1 MKRFSVVFFLLI
13 ISLQTMFSQD
23 DIATVRRQYQEALER
38 IEATDKALS
47 ANEKSVKNQLYR
59 YNVINDQVKESQRYL
74 NRLNAEYSKTRKAI
88 GKLNEEIKALNAELK
103 KRQDQYAKM
112 VRQLYIRLSDND
124 KLMFIFAA
132 EDLNQSWRRMR
143 YLNDYAKYQRKQAE
157 LIKEKQAE
165 IEAAKVELEAKRK
178 EQADLVAEQSAEQ
191 KRLQKERSKQN
202 SIVQNLKKK
211 RSSLQAELRRDKQR
225 AERLNSKIEEI
236 IAAENKKSS
245 ASGSSGTASAY
256 AMNVDEKKLATEFGN
271 NKGKLPFP
279 VSEPGT
285 IIVHFGE
292 QKHKDMKY
300 VQTNSSGIDIQTK
313 SGASARA
320 IFKGTVSKVFSVQ
333 GTNFSI
339 IVRHGNYL
347 SVYSNLEKV
356 SVKAGQTVKIG
367 DKLGTIYSD
376 PEQNNLTIMHFQIW
390 KDLQKLDP
398 ELWLKK
404 N

>member
-74 NRLNAEYSKTRKAI
+74 NRLNAEYNKTRKAI
-88 GKLNEEIKALNAELK
+88 GKLNEEIKVLNAELK

-320 IFKGTVSKVFSVQ
+320 IFKGTVSRVFSVQ

>member
-1 MKRFSVVFFLLI
+1 MKRFSVVFLLLI

-256 AMNVDEKKLATEFGN
+256 AMNVDEKKLATEFSN

-320 IFKGTVSKVFSVQ
+320 IFKGTVSRVFSVQ

>member
-1 MKRFSVVFFLLI
+1 MKRFSVVFLLLI

-74 NRLNAEYSKTRKAI
+74 NRLNAEYNKTRKAI
-88 GKLNEEIKALNAELK
+88 GKLNEEIKALHAELK

-320 IFKGTVSKVFSVQ
+320 IFKGTVSRVFSVQ

>member
-74 NRLNAEYSKTRKAI
+74 NRLNAEYNKTRKAI

-157 LIKEKQAE
+157 SIKEKQAE

-320 IFKGTVSKVFSVQ
+320 IFKGTVSRVFSVQ

>member
-1 MKRFSVVFFLLI
+1 MKRFSVLFFLLF

-74 NRLNAEYSKTRKAI
+74 NRLNAEYNKTRKAI

-320 IFKGTVSKVFSVQ
+320 IFKGTVSRVFSVQ

>member
-1 MKRFSVVFFLLI
+1 MKRFSVVFLLLI

-74 NRLNAEYSKTRKAI
+74 NRLNAEYNKTRKAI

-157 LIKEKQAE
+157 SIKEKQAE

-320 IFKGTVSKVFSVQ
+320 IFKGTVSRVFSVQ

>member
-1 MKRFSVVFFLLI
+1 MKRFSVVFLLLI

-74 NRLNAEYSKTRKAI
+74 NRLNAEYNKTRKAI

-178 EQADLVAEQSAEQ
+178 EQADLVAEQSTEQ

-320 IFKGTVSKVFSVQ
+320 IFKGTVSRVFSVQ

>member
-1 MKRFSVVFFLLI
+1 MKHLLLI
-13 ISLQTMFSQD
+13 IFSLFFSCTTIFAQ
-23 DIATVRRQYQEALER
+23 DIAEVRRQYQETLKR
-38 IEATDKALS
+38 IEETDKALN

-59 YNVINDQVKESQRYL
+59 YNVINDQVKESQKYL
-74 NRLNAEYSKTRKAI
+74 NRLNAEYNKTRSAI
-88 GKLNEEIKALNAELK
+88 RKLNEEIKTLNAELE

-112 VRQLYIRLSDND
+112 VRQLYIRLNDDD
-124 KLMFIFAA
+124 KLMFIFSAD
-132 EDLNQSWRRMR
+132 DLSQSWRRMR
-143 YLNDYAKYQRKQAE
+143 YLNDYAKYQRQQAE
-157 LIKEKQAE
+157 VIKEKQAE
-165 IEAAKVELEAKRK
+165 IEVAKAELESKRK
-178 EQADLVAEQSAEQ
+178 QQADLVAEQTEEQ
-191 KRLQKERSKQN
+191 NRLKKERSKQN
-202 SIVQNLKKK
+202 TIVQNLQKK
-211 RSSLQAELRRDKQR
+211 RSSLQAELRRDRQR
-225 AERLNSKIEEI
+225 AERLNNKIEEI
-236 IAAENKKSS
+236 IAAENKQSS
-245 ASGSSGTASAY
+245 AAGSTGTASAY

-285 IIVHFGE
+285 IVVHFGE
-292 QKHKDMKY
+292 QKHKDMRY

-313 SGASARA
+313 AGASARA

-356 SVKAGQTVKIG
+356 SVKAGQTVRIG

-376 PEQNNLTIMHFQIW
+376 PDQKNLTIMHFQIW
-390 KDLQKLDP
+390 KDLEKLDP

>member
-1 MKRFSVVFFLLI
+1 MKRFSVVLLLLF

-74 NRLNAEYSKTRKAI
+74 NRLNAEYNKTRKAI

-320 IFKGTVSKVFSVQ
+320 IFKGTVSRVFSVQ

>member
-74 NRLNAEYSKTRKAI
+74 NRLNAEYNKTRKAI

-320 IFKGTVSKVFSVQ
+320 IFKGTVSRVFSVQ

>member
-1 MKRFSVVFFLLI
+1 MKRFSVLFFLLF
-13 ISLQTMFSQD
+13 ISLQTMFSQE

-38 IEATDKALS
+38 IEVTDKALS

-74 NRLNAEYSKTRKAI
+74 NRLNAEYNKTRKAI
-88 GKLNEEIKALNAELK
+88 GKLNEEIKALNAELE

-320 IFKGTVSKVFSVQ
+320 IFKGTVSRVFSVQ

>member
-1 MKRFSVVFFLLI
+1 MKRFSVLFFLLF
-13 ISLQTMFSQD
+13 ISLQTMFSQE

-74 NRLNAEYSKTRKAI
+74 NRLNAEYNKTRKAI

-320 IFKGTVSKVFSVQ
+320 IFKGTVSRVFSVQ

>member
-1 MKRFSVVFFLLI
+1 MKRFSVVFLLLI

-74 NRLNAEYSKTRKAI
+74 NRLNAEYNKTRKAI

-320 IFKGTVSKVFSVQ
+320 IFKGTVSRVFSVQ

>member
-1 MKRFSVVFFLLI
+1 MKRPLILLFALFFSCT
-13 ISLQTMFSQD
+13 TMIAQ
-23 DIATVRRQYQEALER
+23 DIAEVRRQYQETLKR
-38 IEATDKALS
+38 IEETDKALS

-59 YNVINDQVKESQRYL
+59 YNVINDQVKESQKYL
-74 NRLNAEYSKTRKAI
+74 NRLNAEYNKTRSAI
-88 GKLNEEIKALNAELK
+88 HKLNEEIKTLNIELE

-112 VRQLYIRLSDND
+112 VRQLYIRLNDND
-124 KLMFIFAA
+124 KLMFIFSAD
-132 EDLNQSWRRMR
+132 DLSQSWRRMR
-143 YLNDYAKYQRKQAE
+143 YLNDYAKYQRQQAE
-157 LIKEKQAE
+157 SIKEKQAE
-165 IEAAKVELEAKRK
+165 IEVAKAELESKRK
-178 EQADLVAEQSAEQ
+178 QQADLVAEQTAEQ
-191 KRLQKERSKQN
+191 NRLKKERSKQN
-202 SIVQNLKKK
+202 SIVQDLRKK
-211 RSSLQAELRRDKQR
+211 RSSLQAELRKDRQR
-225 AERLNSKIEEI
+225 AERLNNKIEEI
-236 IAAENKKSS
+236 IAAENKQSS
-245 ASGSSGTASAY
+245 AAGSTGTASAY

-285 IIVHFGE
+285 IVVHFGE
-292 QKHKDMKY
+292 QKHKDMRY

-313 SGASARA
+313 AGASARA

-376 PEQNNLTIMHFQIW
+376 PDQKNLTIMHFQIW

>member
-1 MKRFSVVFFLLI
+1 
-13 ISLQTMFSQD
+13 MFSQD

-74 NRLNAEYSKTRKAI
+74 NRLNAEYNKTRKAI
-88 GKLNEEIKALNAELK
+88 GKLNEEIKVLNAELK

-320 IFKGTVSKVFSVQ
+320 IFKGTVSRVFSVQ

>member
-59 YNVINDQVKESQRYL
+59 YNVINDQVKESPRYL
-74 NRLNAEYSKTRKAI
+74 NRLNAEYNKTRKAI
-88 GKLNEEIKALNAELK
+88 GKLNEEIKVLNAELK

-320 IFKGTVSKVFSVQ
+320 IFKGTVSRVFSVQ

>member
-1 MKRFSVVFFLLI
+1 MKRFSVLFFLLF
-13 ISLQTMFSQD
+13 ISLQTMFSQE

-320 IFKGTVSKVFSVQ
+320 IFKGTVSRVFSVQ

>member
-1 MKRFSVVFFLLI
+1 MKRFSVVFLFLI

-47 ANEKSVKNQLYR
+47 SNEKSVKNQLYR

-74 NRLNAEYSKTRKAI
+74 NRLNAEYNKTRKAI

-157 LIKEKQAE
+157 SIKEKQAE

-320 IFKGTVSKVFSVQ
+320 IFKGTVSRVFSVQ

>member
-1 MKRFSVVFFLLI
+1 MKRFSVLFFLLF

-88 GKLNEEIKALNAELK
+88 SKLNEEIKALNAELE

-320 IFKGTVSKVFSVQ
+320 IFKGTVSRVFSVQ

>member
-1 MKRFSVVFFLLI
+1 MKRFSVVFLLLI

-103 KRQDQYAKM
+103 KRQEQYAKM

-320 IFKGTVSKVFSVQ
+320 IFKGTVSRVFSVQ

-347 SVYSNLEKV
+347 SMYSNLEKV

>member
-1 MKRFSVVFFLLI
+1 MKRFSVVFLLLI
-13 ISLQTMFSQD
+13 ISLQTMFSQE

-38 IEATDKALS
+38 IESTDKALS

-74 NRLNAEYSKTRKAI
+74 NRLNAEYNKTRKAI

-165 IEAAKVELEAKRK
+165 IEAAKAELEAKRK

-320 IFKGTVSKVFSVQ
+320 IFKGTVSRVFSVQ

-367 DKLGTIYSD
+367 DKLGIIYSD

>member
-1 MKRFSVVFFLLI
+1 MKRFAVLAVLLVF
-13 ISLQTMFSQD
+13 SLQAIHSQD
-23 DIATVRRQYQEALER
+23 DIATVRRQYKEMLER
-38 IEATDKALS
+38 IEETDKALK

-59 YNVINDQVKESQRYL
+59 YNLINDQVKESQKYL
-74 NRLNAEYSKTRKAI
+74 NRLSAEYNKTRTAI
-88 GKLNEEIKALNAELK
+88 RQLNEQHSELERELE
-103 KRQDQYAKM
+103 KRQGQYAKM
-112 VRQLYIRLSDND
+112 VRQLYIRLNDND
-124 KLMFIFAA
+124 KLMFIFSA
-132 EDLNQSWRRMR
+132 DNLNQSWRRMR

-165 IEAAKVELEAKRK
+165 IELVKAKLELKRK
-178 EQADLVAEQSAEQ
+178 EQADLVAEQNAEQ
-191 KRLQKERSKQN
+191 KRLRSERSKQN
-202 SIVQNLKKK
+202 TIVQNLKKK
-211 RSSLQAELRRDKQR
+211 RNNLQAELRRDKQK
-225 AERLNSKIEEI
+225 AERLNNKIEEI

-245 ASGSSGTASAY
+245 ASGNSGTASAY
-256 AMNVDEKKLATEFGN
+256 AMSVDEKKLAAEFGN

-279 VSEPGT
+279 VSEPGS

-313 SGASARA
+313 PGASARA
-320 IFKGTVSKVFSVQ
+320 IFKGTVSKVFSMP
-333 GTNFSI
+333 GSNFSI

-356 SVKAGQTVKIG
+356 SVKAGQNVKIG
-367 DKLGTIYSD
+367 DSLGTIYAD
-376 PEQNNLTIMHFQIW
+376 KDQNNLTIMHFQIW

-398 ELWLKK
+398 ELWLKR

>member
-1 MKRFSVVFFLLI
+1 MKRFSVVFFLLF
-13 ISLQTMFSQD
+13 ISLQTMFSQE

-320 IFKGTVSKVFSVQ
+320 IFKGTVSRVFSVQ

>member
-1 MKRFSVVFFLLI
+1 MKHSLLILFLLI
-13 ISLQTMFSQD
+13 FSLTTMSAQ
-23 DIATVRRQYQEALER
+23 DIADVRRQYQETLKR
-38 IEATDKALS
+38 IEETDKALN

-59 YNVINDQVKESQRYL
+59 YNIINDQVKESQKYL
-74 NRLNAEYSKTRKAI
+74 NRLNAEYNKTRSAI
-88 GKLNEEIKALNAELK
+88 NELNKEIKALNAELE
-103 KRQDQYAKM
+103 KRQEQYAKM
-112 VRQLYIRLSDND
+112 VRQLYIRLNDND
-124 KLMFIFAA
+124 KLMFIFSAD
-132 EDLNQSWRRMR
+132 DLSQSWRRMR
-143 YLNDYAKYQRKQAE
+143 YLNDYAKYQRQQAE
-157 LIKEKQAE
+157 VIKEKQAE
-165 IEAAKVELEAKRK
+165 IETAKADLESKRK
-178 EQADLVAEQSAEQ
+178 EQAELVAEQTAEQ
-191 KRLQKERSKQN
+191 NRLKKERSKQN

-211 RSSLQAELRRDKQR
+211 RSSLQAELKKEKQK
-225 AERLNSKIEEI
+225 ADRLNKKIEEI
-236 IAAENKKSS
+236 IAAENKQSS
-245 ASGSSGTASAY
+245 AAGSSGTASAY
-256 AMNVDEKKLATEFGN
+256 AMSVDEKKLAAEFGN

-279 VSEPGT
+279 VSQAGT
-285 IIVHFGE
+285 IVVHFGE

-313 SGASARA
+313 AGAEARA

-376 PEQNNLTIMHFQIW
+376 PDQNNLTIMHFQIW